1 MTTSNTNKFESALE
15 TLMDDNEKEELE
27 KTSKINKVVDE
38 LSQLNEMFK
47 SMETLIRAG
56 DSKLERIDQI
66 FENTKIN
73 LQQGNQELKESIDYI
88 SKDCVNY

>member
-1 MTTSNTNKFESALE
+1 MSMNNNNKFESALE

-47 SMETLIRAG
+47 SMETLIKAG
-56 DSKLERIDQI
+56 DSKLERID
-66 FENTKIN
+66 
-73 LQQGNQELKESIDYI
+73 
-88 SKDCVNY
+88 